1 MNRHD
6 DRYLLSS
13 QREGE
18 TERGR
23 GACDLR
29 VQFAFRAALPV
40 DRFLPGYLV
49 FQAHVTP
56 QVGSTT
62 ESGVAD
68 DAGSLVAMHFEV
80 LGQRGKVPVNVSAES
95 ARKTPRAL
103 HHRLT
108 SCIANMLPI
117 ASHPPCNTLTQPRDP
132 PVPHHQLS
140 TGTQSVRQEI
150 TGAGEGGKRTVK
162 IDGGGG
168 GGGGGD
174 TVVTR

>member
-1 MNRHD
+1 MF
-6 DRYLLSS
+6 S
-13 QREGE
+13 REEKGE
-18 TERGR
+18 DARR
-23 GACDLR
+23 RDLR
-29 VQFAFRAALPV
+29 VQFAFRVALPV

-68 DAGSLVAMHFEV
+68 DAGGLVAMHFEV
-80 LGQRGKVPVNVSAES
+80 LGQRGEVPVNVSAES

-103 HHRLT
+103 HHHLT
-108 SCIANMLPI
+108 GCIANVLPI

-140 TGTQSVRQEI
+140 TGFYSRGRGRARGREPQVDERLEKR
-150 TGAGEGGKRTVK
+150 GGKW
-162 IDGGGG
+162 
-168 GGGGGD
+168 
-174 TVVTR
+174 

>member
-1 MNRHD
+1 MNRQD
-6 DRYLLSS
+6 DRYLLFSER
-13 QREGE
+13 REKI
-18 TERGR
+18 ERGC

-103 HHRLT
+103 HHHLT
-108 SCIANMLPI
+108 SCIANVLPI

-140 TGTQSVRQEI
+140 TGSQSVR
-150 TGAGEGGKRTVK
+150 
-162 IDGGGG
+162 GGGRSQMEERAG
-168 GGGGGD
+168 RE
-174 TVVTR
+174 TVVILGEEEGTRW

>member
-1 MNRHD
+1 M
-6 DRYLLSS
+6 
-13 QREGE
+13 
-18 TERGR
+18 
-23 GACDLR
+23 
-29 VQFAFRAALPV
+29 

-68 DAGSLVAMHFEV
+68 DAGGLVAMHFEV
-80 LGQRGKVPVNVSAES
+80 LGQRGEVPVNVSAES

-103 HHRLT
+103 HHHLT
-108 SCIANMLPI
+108 GCIANVLPI

-140 TGTQSVRQEI
+140 TGLQSGRTEGVERRDHRWTNGWER
-150 TGAGEGGKRTVK
+150 GRRGEG
-162 IDGGGG
+162 
-168 GGGGGD
+168 
-174 TVVTR
+174 

>member
-1 MNRHD
+1 MSIISERRRD
-6 DRYLLSS
+6 
-13 QREGE
+13 REGV
-18 TERGR
+18 RR
-23 GACDLR
+23 ACDLR

-103 HHRLT
+103 HHHLT
-108 SCIANMLPI
+108 SCIANVLPI

-140 TGTQSVRQEI
+140 TGSTVSWGEI
-150 TGAGEGGKRTVK
+150 TGGGKGGKGTAVG
-162 IDGGGG
+162 DSGGGER
-168 GGGGGD
+168 GD

>member
-1 MNRHD
+1 MTSTMIDIYYLERVCD
-6 DRYLLSS
+6 ARY
-13 QREGE
+13 
-18 TERGR
+18 
-23 GACDLR
+23 LR

-49 FQAHVTP
+49 FQTHVTP

-80 LGQRGKVPVNVSAES
+80 LGQRGKVPVNVSAEP

-103 HHRLT
+103 RHHLT
-108 SCIANMLPI
+108 SCIANVLPI

-140 TGTQSVRQEI
+140 TESQSGRMDLQV
-150 TGAGEGGKRTVK
+150 
-162 IDGGGG
+162 
-168 GGGGGD
+168 
-174 TVVTR
+174 